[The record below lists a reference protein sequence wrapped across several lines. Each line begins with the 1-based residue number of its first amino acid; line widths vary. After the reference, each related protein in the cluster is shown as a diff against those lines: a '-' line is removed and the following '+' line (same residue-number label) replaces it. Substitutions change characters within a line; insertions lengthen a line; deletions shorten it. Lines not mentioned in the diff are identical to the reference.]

1 MRLSRR
7 TIAFALGVSAFVS
20 LISTAFAAFDDWGL
34 DVQTQLQNK
43 SHPLFGVGNPLTK
56 SSTVDF
62 SPA

>member
-1 MRLSRR
+1 MRFSRR
-7 TIAFALGVSAFVS
+7 ALSITFGLLVVALVVGGA
-20 LISTAFAAFDDWGL
+20 LAAFEDWGL